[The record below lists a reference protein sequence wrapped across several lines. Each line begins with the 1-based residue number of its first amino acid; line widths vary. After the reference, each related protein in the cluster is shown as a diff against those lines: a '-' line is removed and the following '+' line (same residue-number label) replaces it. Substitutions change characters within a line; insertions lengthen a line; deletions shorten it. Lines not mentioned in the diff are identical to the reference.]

1 MNYLFPFFRFLS
13 PFISHLYTS
22 DHVKL
27 SLPSVNFQGN
37 LVMHMRF
44 IKPLNSNFVW
54 MRKFTTH
61 HSQTQYY
68 INTHFFLIFLTHTQA
83 FHSERIW
90 LTYDDNGTKKQWG
103 TRILSLY
110 WIPLMEFLFPLQRG
124 NYDNVVFAEIITRV
138 RFIRRI
144 RYCRVVPFF
153 FLYGKNLLRAYNRTD
168 L

>member
-1 MNYLFPFFRFLS
+1 MIKNFRWSIKTCECIYSQSFVRYFLIYEDDIRIKMLQLHTYNSFGNAIKKKDIFIKRKLDDAFHQQNSSSKCIILQMNYLFPFFRFLS
-13 PFISHLYTS
+13 LFISHLYTS

-68 INTHFFLIFLTHTQA
+68 INTHFFL
-83 FHSERIW
+83 
-90 LTYDDNGTKKQWG
+90 
-103 TRILSLY
+103 
-110 WIPLMEFLFPLQRG
+110 
-124 NYDNVVFAEIITRV
+124 
-138 RFIRRI
+138 
-144 RYCRVVPFF
+144 FF
-153 FLYGKNLLRAYNRTD
+153 F
-168 L
+168 